1 MSVVVFSRKRN
12 HIKKN
17 LIHIGR
23 GILLG
28 TVLVLATM
36 ILLPFSVGKQQAI
49 KRLKELKTNQITFND
64 LLRLDAAEA
73 LKVTPLSY
81 FSLEIPKIGAAA
93 KVLANVNSVDRKEY
107 ESALKQGVAHA
118 AGTYLP
124 GMGGSVTL
132 FAHSTDSEANV
143 SLYNAVF
150 YRLDE
155 LVKGDE
161 IIVWF
166 LGEKKAYRVV
176 GSEVV
181 PVNDTSVFQAEKNGE
196 KLYLVTCTPR
206 GTTKNRL
213 VVEAQ

>member
-1 MSVVVFSRKRN
+1 MVVIYSRKRRLV
-12 HIKKN
+12 KKN
-17 LIHIGR
+17 LTHAGR

-28 TVLVLATM
+28 SVLVLLTT
-36 ILLPFSVGKQQAI
+36 ILLPFSLGKQQNYQ
-49 KRLKELKTNQITFND
+49 RLKELANNQITFND
-64 LLRLDAAEA
+64 LLRLNAAETI
-73 LKVTPLSY
+73 KVTPLSY
-81 FSLEIPKIGAAA
+81 FSLEIPKIEA
-93 KVLANVNSVDRKEY
+93 KAQVTANVNSGDKKEY
-107 ESALKQGVAHA
+107 QSALKQGVAHA

-132 FAHSTDSEANV
+132 FAHSTDIEANV
-143 SLYNAVF
+143 SWYNAVF

-166 LGEKKAYRVV
+166 LGEKKLYRVT
-176 GSEVV
+176 GSKILPPNNVEA
-181 PVNDTSVFQAEKNGE
+181 FKAEKNGE

-213 VVEAQ
+213 IVEAE

>member
-1 MSVVVFSRKRN
+1 MVIVYSRKKRLV
-12 HIKKN
+12 KKN
-17 LIHIGR
+17 LTHAGR

-28 TVLVLATM
+28 SVLVLLTT
-36 ILLPFSVGKQQAI
+36 ILLPFSLGKQQNYQ
-49 KRLKELKTNQITFND
+49 RLKELAYNQITFND
-64 LLRLDAAEA
+64 LLRLNAAETI
-73 LKVTPLSY
+73 KVTPLSY
-81 FSLEIPKIGAAA
+81 FSLEIPKIEA
-93 KVLANVNSVDRKEY
+93 KAQVTANVNSGDKKEY
-107 ESALKQGVAHA
+107 QSVLKQGVAHA

-132 FAHSTDSEANV
+132 FAHSTDIEANV
-143 SLYNAVF
+143 SWYNAVF

-166 LGEKKAYRVV
+166 LGEKKVYRVT
-176 GSEVV
+176 GSKILPPSNVEA
-181 PVNDTSVFQAEKNGE
+181 FKAEKTQE

-213 VVEAQ
+213 IVEAE

>member
-1 MSVVVFSRKRN
+1 MPVIIFSRKRRQL
-12 HIKKN
+12 KKR
-17 LIHIGR
+17 LTHAGR

-28 TVLVLATM
+28 SVLVLGVM
-36 ILLPFSVGKQQAI
+36 FLLPFSVGEKPTYQ
-49 KRLKELKTNQITFND
+49 QITFND
-64 LLRLDAAEA
+64 LLRLNAADA

-81 FSLEIPKIGAAA
+81 FSLEIPKIKATA
-93 KVLANVNSVDRKEY
+93 KVTANVNSADKKEY
-107 ESALKQGVAHA
+107 QSALKQGVVHA

-155 LVKGDE
+155 LVSGDE

-166 LGEKKAYRVV
+166 LGEKKVYRVT
-176 GSEVV
+176 GSKILPPSNVEV
-181 PVNDTSVFQAEKNGE
+181 FKAEKNGE

-213 VVEAQ
+213 IVEAVQ

>member
-1 MSVVVFSRKRN
+1 MVIVYSRKKRLV
-12 HIKKN
+12 KKN
-17 LIHIGR
+17 LTHAGR

-28 TVLVLATM
+28 SVLVLLTT
-36 ILLPFSVGKQQAI
+36 ILLPFSLGKQQNYQ
-49 KRLKELKTNQITFND
+49 RLKELANNQITFND
-64 LLRLDAAEA
+64 LLRLNAAETI
-73 LKVTPLSY
+73 KVTPLSY
-81 FSLEIPKIGAAA
+81 FSLEIPKIEA
-93 KVLANVNSVDRKEY
+93 KAQVTANVNSGDKKEY
-107 ESALKQGVAHA
+107 QSVLKQGVAHA

-132 FAHSTDSEANV
+132 FAHSTDIEANV
-143 SLYNAVF
+143 SWYNAVF

-166 LGEKKAYRVV
+166 LGQKQVYKVIGSRITGPNDV
-176 GSEVV
+176 GM
-181 PVNDTSVFQAEKNGE
+181 FRAEKNGE

-213 VVEAQ
+213 IVEAE

>member
-1 MSVVVFSRKRN
+1 MPVIIFSRKRRQL
-12 HIKKN
+12 KKR
-17 LIHIGR
+17 LTHAGR

-28 TVLVLATM
+28 SVLVLGVM
-36 ILLPFSVGKQQAI
+36 FLLPFSVGEKPTYQ
-49 KRLKELKTNQITFND
+49 QITFND
-64 LLRLDAAEA
+64 LLRLNAADA

-81 FSLEIPKIGAAA
+81 FSLEIPKIKATA
-93 KVLANVNSVDRKEY
+93 KVTANVNSADKKEY
-107 ESALKQGVAHA
+107 QSALKQGVVHA

-155 LVKGDE
+155 LVSGDE

-166 LGEKKAYRVV
+166 LGEKKVYRVT
-176 GSEVV
+176 GSKILPPSNVEV
-181 PVNDTSVFQAEKNGE
+181 FKAEKNGE

-213 VVEAQ
+213 IVEAQPISQ

>member
-1 MSVVVFSRKRN
+1 MVVIVYSRKRRL
-12 HIKKN
+12 IKKN
-17 LIHIGR
+17 LTHAGR

-28 TVLVLATM
+28 SVLVLGVM
-36 ILLPFSVGKQQAI
+36 FILPFSVGK
-49 KRLKELKTNQITFND
+49 KPTYPQITFAD
-64 LLRLDAAEA
+64 LLRLNAAET

-81 FSLEIPKIGAAA
+81 FSLEIPKIGAGAQ
-93 KVLANVNSVDRKEY
+93 VIANVNSADKKEY
-107 ESALKQGVAHA
+107 QSALKQGVVHA

-132 FAHSTDSEANV
+132 FAHSTDIESNV
-143 SLYNAVF
+143 GLYNAVF

-155 LVKGDE
+155 LMPGDE

-166 LGEKKAYRVV
+166 LGEKKVYRVT
-176 GSEVV
+176 GSKILPPSNVEA
-181 PVNDTSVFQAEKNGE
+181 FKAEKNGE

-213 VVEAQ
+213 VVEAD

>member
-1 MSVVVFSRKRN
+1 MVIVYSRKKRLV
-12 HIKKN
+12 KKN
-17 LIHIGR
+17 LTHAGR

-28 TVLVLATM
+28 SVLVLGVM
-36 ILLPFSVGKQQAI
+36 FVLPFSVGKKPAYQ
-49 KRLKELKTNQITFND
+49 QITFND
-64 LLRLDAAEA
+64 LLRLNAAETI
-73 LKVTPLSY
+73 KVTPLSY
-81 FSLEIPKIGAAA
+81 FSLEIPKIEA
-93 KVLANVNSVDRKEY
+93 KAQVTANVKSGDKKEY
-107 ESALKQGVAHA
+107 QSVLKQGVAHA

-132 FAHSTDSEANV
+132 FAHSTDIEANV
-143 SLYNAVF
+143 SWYNAVF

-166 LGEKKAYRVV
+166 LGEKKVYRVT
-176 GSEVV
+176 GSKILPPSNVEA
-181 PVNDTSVFQAEKNGE
+181 FKAEKTQE

-213 VVEAQ
+213 IVEAE